1 MCQTQGCIILDDI
14 PDALLCFPL
23 SHTKSFS
30 ISYHQECRVNPNLLT
45 HLDDGVTRFLFSPPA
60 NWDFP
65 WSLFH
70 TLPTPPLTLLRS
82 IWMLTW
88 RPGSRRV
95 TRAQMAFEQL
105 RHCWNV
111 SVTWNPH
118 EINNGCSGILMNF
131 VEALWPFQVYRQN
144 CVFA

>member
-23 SHTKSFS
+23 SHTKSLS

-70 TLPTPPLTLLRS
+70 IDTFEVHLDVDLKTR
-82 IWMLTW
+82 IEAGD
-88 RPGSRRV
+88 PGDSC
-95 TRAQMAFEQL
+95 TQA
-105 RHCWNV
+105 
-111 SVTWNPH
+111 S
-118 EINNGCSGILMNF
+118 
-131 VEALWPFQVYRQN
+131 
-144 CVFA
+144 